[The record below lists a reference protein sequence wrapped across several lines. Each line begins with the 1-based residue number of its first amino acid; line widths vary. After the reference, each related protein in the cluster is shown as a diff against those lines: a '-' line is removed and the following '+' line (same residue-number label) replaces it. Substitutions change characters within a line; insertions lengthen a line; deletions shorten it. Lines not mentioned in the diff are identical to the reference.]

1 MDSDNIST
9 DNFDITSIL
18 VTLLVGVIIG
28 LIIGNYIIKPKT
40 YHGTDSN
47 DIKKE
52 IYEDSNGQ
60 YKWDTIITIC
70 PLGTIPHK

>member
-1 MDSDNIST
+1 MDSNNIST
-9 DNFDITSIL
+9 DKFDITSIL

-28 LIIGNYIIKPKT
+28 LIIGNYIIKPKI
-40 YHGTDSN
+40 YHGPDSN

-52 IYEDSNGQ
+52 IHEDSNGQ
-60 YKWDTIITIC
+60 YKWDTVITIC